1 MIREG
6 LLWWPALN
14 AGLNLASTT
23 LLVCGWL
30 MIRRRK
36 VGLHAACMLGAL
48 GVSAAFLVSY
58 LLYHYRVGATPFPG
72 TGAWRYV
79 YFAILISHTTVAAT
93 VPPLAL
99 WTLWRAVRRRFDAHA
114 RLARWALPVWL
125 YVNVTGVIVY
135 LMLYRIFGGG

>member
-1 MIREG
+1 VSREG

-14 AGLNLASTT
+14 ASLNLASTT

-30 MIRRRK
+30 MIRRRS
-36 VGLHAACMLGAL
+36 VRLHAACMLGAL
-48 GVSAAFLVSY
+48 GVSAVFVVSY

-72 TGAWRYV
+72 TGAWRSV
-79 YFAILISHTTVAAT
+79 YFAILISHTTLAAT

-99 WTLWRAVRRRFDAHA
+99 WTLWRAARRRFDAHA

-135 LMLYRIFGGG
+135 LMLYQIFGRG